1 MAAVLTKGE
10 IKGFGENG
18 IWRKWTFDGT
28 TQTGDAV
35 EAMSYADRS
44 IQVSGSGFGGSTLT
58 VEGSN
63 NSTNGVDGDWVTLT
77 DPAGAALTFT
87 AVGLKQILQVTRY
100 IRTKVTGGAAT
111 NIVADLVAVR
121 KGF

>member
-1 MAAVLTKGE
+1 MTSGE

-18 IWRKWTFDGT
+18 FWRKWTFDNT
-28 TQTGDAV
+28 SQTGDTV
-35 EAMSYADRS
+35 EGMSYTDRS

-63 NSTNGVDGDWVTLT
+63 NGADWVTLT

-87 AVGLKQILQVTRY
+87 AAGLKQILQVTRY